1 MVLYIA
7 HDALLFKPKFKSKLI
22 NNLYTWIKSRSWI
35 EVCHTFLL
43 TYLFFLGC
51 LSNLPFPLFSCMNDF
66 PCVETF
72 FFSFLVLPKWG
83 QNIYKVAVWVFPN
96 SCWGQRN
103 SHQILTA
110 KRWNTSIADAEGRF
124 SLFNFTGQNFTDFE
138 FLNSSGISIRRML
151 NFSRKSRWL

>member
-72 FFSFLVLPKWG
+72 FSLFWCFPSEAKIFIKSQFEYFLTVAEANEILIGFWLRNVEILVLLMLKAFLVLSTLL
-83 QNIYKVAVWVFPN
+83 V
-96 SCWGQRN
+96 R
-103 SHQILTA
+103 ILQM
-110 KRWNTSIADAEGRF
+110 TSKFFKYFNQKSAEF
-124 SLFNFTGQNFTDFE
+124 QSEN
-138 FLNSSGISIRRML
+138 
-151 NFSRKSRWL
+151 